1 MSWVAAGVAV
11 VGGGIQ
17 MYQGYKQKKAG
28 EAAERAAKANRPDS
42 SRMITTEARQNL
54 RDAEQMAAQGLA
66 IEQRT
71 AAEQDIQRS
80 TQAAMMGSADRRGGL
95 GMVSSTAAT
104 EQRANL
110 GLLQQDVQARRANMQ
125 NLMQVRDTMT
135 GYKMKQFEHE
145 YNEYATDLDYARAQI
160 GAGMQ
165 NQSMGMNTMI
175 SGVGQ
180 GIQGQMD
187 MARMAAGDPTAMVG
201 GSGDMTNPSAQQA
214 VNNTSSPKAKR
225 SIFGT
230 DKNIFTGRKREE
242 YNEYL
247 DEMESSSV
255 TGDMSGALSF
265 KEFKQLNKA
274 NDPNWKGNPEGNLSY
289 WWRKEGGKG
298 KTYRRMR
305 GANRNQGD
313 LKTFF
318 GFLPNE

>member
-1 MSWVAAGVAV
+1 MSWVMAGVAV
-11 VGGGIQ
+11 VGGGIK

-28 EAAERAAKANRPDS
+28 EAAERAAMANKPDS
-42 SRMITTEARQNL
+42 ERMITTEARQNL

-145 YNEYATDLDYARAQI
+145 YNEFSADLDYARAQV
-160 GAGMQ
+160 GAGIQ
-165 NQSMGMNTMI
+165 NQMQGTQDII
-175 SGVGQ
+175 SGVGT
-180 GIQGQMD
+180 GLQGQIGSTQ
-187 MARMAAGDPTAMVG
+187 GDVTE
-201 GSGDMTNPSAQQA
+201 PSAQQRA
-214 VNNTSSPKAKR
+214 AGPSGQTPPEPKQRR
-225 SIFGT
+225 SIYGT
-230 DKNIFTGRKREE
+230 DANIFTGRKREE

-265 KEFKQLNKA
+265 KEYKQMNKA

-313 LKTFF
+313 LKSFF
-318 GFLPNE
+318 GFLPNNK